1 LAEDRARGGNRDA
14 QNLRRARA
22 PRPDPGDAAAA
33 LLSGDA
39 WHRYCDTLKQAGD
52 HLLQANP
59 GATPS
64 TRAEGIRY
72 LLGLVKGGIG
82 QALELA
88 DPHQPRFFR
97 NPDSSSR
104 WGAENADNQYLW
116 TRIDPHARYRIEGER
131 GTAFDFLIE
140 VKEGYMQLGDERNFA
155 TLRADEIQ
163 CDPNGHFEIELFTEG
178 AERAE
183 GNWLPLA
190 ADARYLAIRQYF
202 CDWENETPARFR
214 IECID
219 PPPPETTRPEDVAS
233 LLADAGEW
241 TLATARAWT
250 EWTDQLREAWNPQRI
265 AAARKFAGGA
275 DDIYYGNNLFKLG
288 PDEAMIIDTPLP
300 DARYWQFQLCDL
312 WFRSA
317 DWFQR
322 SNSINHLQARID
334 PDGRFR
340 CVVAHRD
347 PGVANWLDTA
357 GEPEGILQYRWI
369 WSRDNPHPTSRI
381 VPFGRIFDLLPP
393 ETARLSESE
402 RSSRLRIRRRHRE
415 IREPVS

>member
-1 LAEDRARGGNRDA
+1 
-14 QNLRRARA
+14 
-22 PRPDPGDAAAA
+22 
-33 LLSGDA
+33 
-39 WHRYCDTLKQAGD
+39 
-52 HLLQANP
+52 
-59 GATPS
+59 
-64 TRAEGIRY
+64 
-72 LLGLVKGGIG
+72 
-82 QALELA
+82 
-88 DPHQPRFFR
+88 
-97 NPDSSSR
+97 
-104 WGAENADNQYLW
+104 
-116 TRIDPHARYRIEGER
+116 
-131 GTAFDFLIE
+131 
-140 VKEGYMQLGDERNFA
+140 
-155 TLRADEIQ
+155 
-163 CDPNGHFEIELFTEG
+163 
-178 AERAE
+178 
-183 GNWLPLA
+183 
-190 ADARYLAIRQYF
+190 
-202 CDWENETPARFR
+202 
-214 IECID
+214 
-219 PPPPETTRPEDVAS
+219 
-233 LLADAGEW
+233 
-241 TLATARAWT
+241 
-250 EWTDQLREAWNPQRI
+250 
-265 AAARKFAGGA
+265 
-275 DDIYYGNNLFKLG
+275 
-288 PDEAMIIDTPLP
+288 MIIDTPLP